1 MQLPAGAVSIAD
13 GIYAV
18 PLGPD
23 GSTWFPPSGLRSVTV
38 SARHAATNDTA
49 TASGTPGRI
58 EIYTAST
65 VFMLLDGETFTWSVD
80 DPDSLTTISEVRC
93 EADAAAAIVWVAG

>member
-1 MQLPAGAVSIAD
+1 M
-13 GIYAV
+13 
-18 PLGPD
+18 
-23 GSTWFPPSGLRSVTV
+23 TV
-38 SARHAATNDTA
+38 YARHAATNDTA